1 MIQAI
6 SCIWCGWKHL
16 PPACTISI
24 AIKWRRQGKDQW
36 VWRSWTI
43 ERYCDRWRLW
53 FRVASELD
61 RKLVGTFKRRDN
73 AMRHVRDRA
82 LGRSRRS

>member
-1 MIQAI
+1 MINEC
-6 SCIWCGWKHL
+6 SHCSFMCSHCWCK
-16 PPACTISI
+16 
-24 AIKWRRQGKDQW
+24 QGTDQY

-43 ERYCDRWRLW
+43 ERYCGKWRLW
-53 FRVASELD
+53 FRVAGLND

-73 AMRHVRDRA
+73 AMRHVRDRI